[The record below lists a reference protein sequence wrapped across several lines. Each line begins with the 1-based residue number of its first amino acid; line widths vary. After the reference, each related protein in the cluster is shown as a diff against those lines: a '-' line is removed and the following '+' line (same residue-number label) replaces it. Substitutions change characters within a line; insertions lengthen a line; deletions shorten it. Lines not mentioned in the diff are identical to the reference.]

1 MDLIHF
7 PMSRQLVRLLFVA
20 TQNTFNYIFVPWSY
34 MLPFYELVEMK
45 EKDAPAAGSRGGS
58 ASAPSGIATASA
70 TKSERYKSAA
80 LPGMH
85 KGKTDTFAGSPSA
98 EAHELVGRLRKGG
111 KTGGAA
117 AGNDDSTLQPGSTSV
132 STSEYN
138 RRDSA
143 AASASVYDL
152 LLSSQTQSPG
162 ASRAGDGAAPQ
173 PVDSYDSVRNNTNIK
188 RYKLVQLRHRPSIF
202 KGRSRMSE
210 SWILRSHFLECY
222 PLSWLASMPSGAKYS
237 RFHLVLQMECVPTFY
252 VLNVHFILFCLVA
265 LAFSTFLVSPDDVGT
280 RMQVLLTLVLSLA
293 AYKVSLNSWMPIKP
307 YVTRLDVYVLLAFAI
322 TSAMGA
328 DVMLVGGLCSLV
340 TSIGYDIGAG
350 GGGGGNSTG
359 LVFALSLLELVVWLP
374 AFALWVA
381 AHLYGMLGGSGSSGG
396 AGGSASGL
404 LCFGSSAGGNPTPA
418 EAADVSR
425 RKIRGQTVAV
435 GEDEDPDNLPGVL
448 AAQRRKWSWWWG
460 LAPLMSYPSWAD
472 ILAIDD
478 VNVRAERDFVE
489 TMNQR
494 GFNLQRANVP
504 HADTILGKLERNEL
518 RRRNCVVDGCPINK
532 AAEQNGVC
540 EPNVCEC
547 DHGAPASAEACWRP
561 GGNQCDPTGCT
572 DGYHYKVSSVSIIG
586 ACGQKDI
593 GTCME
598 NVCTC
603 TNGTAVV
610 APDCGTDGDN
620 SCSECHTGFHL
631 DAITAD
637 HCEPNV
643 CTCPNGS
650 EASGAD
656 CTADNEMI
664 CVKCDD
670 GFSLTDGSCVQ
681 NTCSCEYGNLDPDQT
696 KCTQDGAQLCL
707 DCTEAFYHL
716 EGSSCVPNVCIC
728 TNGEPVDE
736 CENHNSTACASCAA
750 GFHDEVASEATGSDP
765 ATKQC
770 TANTCTCDNG
780 TPQVTD
786 ADSGSICAGH
796 NTEQCAEC
804 ANTFSLDGDL
814 CVRIPV
820 NCEVTEFAEWAD
832 VTCRNAAGNEVTCGV
847 GKQTRERTII
857 TPAAGT
863 GTPCPASASLTE
875 EKDCFITACEYEVQS
890 SECDEATKLSVC
902 LPTDSSSQVC
912 LVKALEVYGTLYD
925 YTPGTPGECATYG
938 YIGIDTADQV
948 QKQYWDI
955 WTPPA

>member
-98 EAHELVGRLRKGG
+98 EVGGGAAASGPAAPTVLAVTTRMKKQMKTEGEASSADAEDDLPREDRPSYSFCDDVRVPDLEDPSSGCSAASSLGNLGNVVFQAHELVGRLRKGG

-518 RRRNCVVDGCPINK
+518 RRR
-532 AAEQNGVC
+532 
-540 EPNVCEC
+540 
-547 DHGAPASAEACWRP
+547 
-561 GGNQCDPTGCT
+561 
-572 DGYHYKVSSVSIIG
+572 
-586 ACGQKDI
+586 
-593 GTCME
+593 
-598 NVCTC
+598 
-603 TNGTAVV
+603 
-610 APDCGTDGDN
+610 
-620 SCSECHTGFHL
+620 
-631 DAITAD
+631 
-637 HCEPNV
+637 
-643 CTCPNGS
+643 
-650 EASGAD
+650 
-656 CTADNEMI
+656 
-664 CVKCDD
+664 
-670 GFSLTDGSCVQ
+670 
-681 NTCSCEYGNLDPDQT
+681 
-696 KCTQDGAQLCL
+696 
-707 DCTEAFYHL
+707 
-716 EGSSCVPNVCIC
+716 
-728 TNGEPVDE
+728 
-736 CENHNSTACASCAA
+736 STAGVADYLA
-750 GFHDEVASEATGSDP
+750 GE
-765 ATKQC
+765 
-770 TANTCTCDNG
+770 
-780 TPQVTD
+780 
-786 ADSGSICAGH
+786 
-796 NTEQCAEC
+796 EQ
-804 ANTFSLDGDL
+804 L
-814 CVRIPV
+814 
-820 NCEVTEFAEWAD
+820 
-832 VTCRNAAGNEVTCGV
+832 NAA
-847 GKQTRERTII
+847 I
-857 TPAAGT
+857 
-863 GTPCPASASLTE
+863 
-875 EKDCFITACEYEVQS
+875 
-890 SECDEATKLSVC
+890 
-902 LPTDSSSQVC
+902 
-912 LVKALEVYGTLYD
+912 
-925 YTPGTPGECATYG
+925 
-938 YIGIDTADQV
+938 
-948 QKQYWDI
+948 
-955 WTPPA
+955 